1 MNNLLNKTQEQ
12 LIKYSLKYYKL
23 AHKRECNLLNP
34 KLFTEKILW
43 YTFFYKNPL
52 LPYIVD
58 KITFKDYIKSKL
70 GEGYTIP
77 LIASWKSVEEFETDW
92 DNLPQEFCLKSNLSS
107 DGRNILFIHDK
118 KSENFQAIRDEVAK
132 WFLPENTNIN
142 SLARNFYDR
151 TPMVFAEE
159 FMSNIGDQL
168 YDYKLFCFDGK
179 PVVMYV
185 GSDHFSFENI
195 KDCYPMSYYDM
206 NWNYMNV
213 SYGTHPTL
221 STIPCPKHFEEM
233 KSLAKELSKGFPFVR
248 VDFFDTGD
256 KLFVAEL
263 TFNPGGGFVPFHPIE
278 FEEFLS
284 DLFVLP
290 NDNKC

>member
-43 YTFFYKNPL
+43 YTFFYKNSL

-77 LIASWKSVEEFETDW
+77 LIASWKSVEELEADW
-92 DNLPQEFCLKSNLSS
+92 ENLPQKFCLKSNLSS

-132 WFLPENTNIN
+132 WFLPENTN
-142 SLARNFYDR
+142 
-151 TPMVFAEE
+151 TVFR
-159 FMSNIGDQL
+159 S
-168 YDYKLFCFDGK
+168 
-179 PVVMYV
+179 
-185 GSDHFSFENI
+185 
-195 KDCYPMSYYDM
+195 
-206 NWNYMNV
+206 
-213 SYGTHPTL
+213 
-221 STIPCPKHFEEM
+221 
-233 KSLAKELSKGFPFVR
+233 
-248 VDFFDTGD
+248 
-256 KLFVAEL
+256 
-263 TFNPGGGFVPFHPIE
+263 
-278 FEEFLS
+278 
-284 DLFVLP
+284 
-290 NDNKC
+290 